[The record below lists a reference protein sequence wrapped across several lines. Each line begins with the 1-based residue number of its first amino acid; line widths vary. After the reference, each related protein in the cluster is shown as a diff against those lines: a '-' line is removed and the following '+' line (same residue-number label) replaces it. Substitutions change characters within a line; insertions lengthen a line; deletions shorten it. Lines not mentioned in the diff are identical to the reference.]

1 MTYKIFP
8 SDLAYPLP
16 LPVLTGAELA
26 AHAWD
31 EEEICLHSV
40 SPLQRMELPYV
51 GIIFDIRLRRWYRVI
66 AHHEYPPSYHDDPD
80 SIFDDPYWL
89 SVLQSSG
96 HRGRDD
102 FNEIRVNDIDGSLT
116 YCLNPIHSSGIP
128 IYGLQ
133 PPPLASYI
141 PSIPSHDLK
150 QRQYLFRSTETCSV
164 PSRGWQG
171 VVFKQIL
178 QGRGEVTRF
187 NREITLLHLLRESEY
202 FLPLLACVVDTT
214 DRMRGFLVPFGGTPL
229 DKLPTVRWKMFL
241 NVLQGLIAIHSI
253 PAHALETLKTAE
265 DLELV
270 EHGDICARNVL
281 VDESGKLYLIDV
293 GSRTEDYPGD
303 RRALIDMMIDLRAKA
318 GKGEDEVLMEKMLK
332 LLGGSLTLPDI
343 AKVLHTARPSDING
357 ILRLDEAADGI
368 S

>member
-1 MTYKIFP
+1 MM
-8 SDLAYPLP
+8 SMSQNDLAYPLP
-16 LPVLTGAELA
+16 LPILADAELA

-31 EEEICLHSV
+31 EEELCLHSV
-40 SPLQRMELPYV
+40 GPLQGMELPYI
-51 GIIFDIRLRRWYRVI
+51 GTIFDIRLRRWYSII
-66 AHHEYPPSYHDDPD
+66 AHHEYPPEYPDDPD
-80 SIFDDPYWL
+80 CIFDDPYWL
-89 SVLQSSG
+89 SVLRQSG

-187 NREITLLHLLRESEY
+187 NREIRMLYLLRESEY

-303 RRALIDMMIDLRAKA
+303 RRALVDMMAELRLKA
-318 GKGEDEVLMEKMLK
+318 ETEQDETTINRMLK
-332 LLGGSLTLPDI
+332 LLEGTLALPDI
-343 AKVLHTARPSDING
+343 ITSLKIRT
-357 ILRLDEAADGI
+357 
-368 S
+368 

>member
-1 MTYKIFP
+1 MTYKISP

-51 GIIFDIRLRRWYRVI
+51 GIIFDICLRRWYRVI

-96 HRGRDD
+96 HRGRND

-150 QRQYLFRSTETCSV
+150 QRQYLFCSTETCSV

-229 DKLPTVRWKMFL
+229 DKLPTIRWKMFL

-303 RRALIDMMIDLRAKA
+303 QRALIDMMIDLRAKA

>member
-1 MTYKIFP
+1 MM
-8 SDLAYPLP
+8 SMSQNDLAYPLP
-16 LPVLTGAELA
+16 LPILADAELA

-31 EEEICLHSV
+31 EEELCLHSV
-40 SPLQRMELPYV
+40 GPLQGMELPYI
-51 GIIFDIRLRRWYRVI
+51 GTIFDIRLRRWYRVI

-141 PSIPSHDLK
+141 PSIPAHELQ
-150 QRQYLFRSTETCSV
+150 QRRYLFRSTETCSV

-241 NVLQGLIAIHSI
+241 NVLQGLIAIHAI
-253 PAHALETLKTAE
+253 PADALGTSKIEE
-265 DLELV
+265 DMQLV

-281 VDESGKLYLIDV
+281 VDESGKVHLIDV
-293 GSRTEDYPGD
+293 GSRTVDYQGD
-303 RRALIDMMIDLRAKA
+303 RRALVEMMAELKAKAETEQDETMIDR
-318 GKGEDEVLMEKMLK
+318 VLK
-332 LLGGSLTLPDI
+332 LLEGTLALQDI
-343 AKVLHTARPSDING
+343 ITFLKIRT
-357 ILRLDEAADGI
+357 
-368 S
+368 